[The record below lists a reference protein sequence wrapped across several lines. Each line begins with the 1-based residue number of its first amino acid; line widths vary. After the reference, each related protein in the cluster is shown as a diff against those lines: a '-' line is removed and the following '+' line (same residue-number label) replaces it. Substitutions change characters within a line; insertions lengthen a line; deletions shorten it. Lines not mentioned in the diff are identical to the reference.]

1 MKLNRRNLTSC
12 GVALALMSM
21 SALQVSA
28 ALNLP
33 KTVVNGKEYYYYTV
47 SAKET
52 IYSITRKLGVTR
64 EDIVRNNPSV
74 IDGLRASQ
82 VLVFPVDEFSSGDD
96 EAASVA
102 APAQKSAEATEQEPE
117 IASEIATEPE
127 PEPEV
132 TTVPPVAV
140 EEIPAATLIPAQTAV
155 NTADDEVAEKDSLN
169 IAVVAPF
176 MLDAER
182 TTRDVESLT
191 DFYRGMLL
199 AIDEKAPL
207 NKSLQINLWA
217 YDNEGS
223 ADRTRELMKKPE
235 MDKMD
240 YIIAPK
246 DSVSIEE
253 MATVADA
260 TDAVVLNLFAVQNK
274 AFQKHESVAQTNIPH
289 VMMYQRATSA
299 FVDLNRG
306 RTVVILNATDLNSD
320 KAAFVEALKSAII
333 AAGLPYEQVDYTG
346 KLSAGDLDFMDADKE
361 YVFVS
366 TGGSRET
373 LLRFTPAL
381 TELKGLQNFT
391 LFGFP
396 EWVIL
401 PQQIRDTLHKLDT
414 TIYSR
419 FSTAYSTDEARKV
432 IAAYNEAYGQQLNL
446 NSTPCHALWGYDVAS
461 WLIYAAQNGITEPYK
476 GIQNSFRLIEDEAGD
491 VNSALYF
498 INYNIDG
505 TVSAT
510 LL

>member
-1 MKLNRRNLTSC
+1 
-12 GVALALMSM
+12 
-21 SALQVSA
+21 
-28 ALNLP
+28 
-33 KTVVNGKEYYYYTV
+33 VVNGKEYYYYTV

-64 EDIVRNNPSV
+64 EDIVRNNPST
-74 IDGLRASQ
+74 IDGLRARQ
-82 VLVFPVDEFSSGDD
+82 VLVFPVDEFSSGD
-96 EAASVA
+96 ETVATSVA
-102 APAQKSAEATEQEPE
+102 DTSAPAKEVETQPE
-117 IASEIATEPE
+117 VATEPE

-132 TTVPPVAV
+132 TIVPPVAA
-140 EEIPAATLIPAQTAV
+140 EEIPAATLVPARVADTVVA
-155 NTADDEVAEKDSLN
+155 ADDIAEKDSLN

-207 NKSLQINLWA
+207 NPALQINLWA

-223 ADRTRELMKKPE
+223 ADRTRELMKNLE

-246 DSVSIEE
+246 DSISIEA
-253 MATVADA
+253 MANVADA
-260 TDAVVLNLFAVQNK
+260 TSAVVLNLFAVQNT
-274 AFQKHESVAQTNIPH
+274 ASLKHESVAQTNIPH

-299 FVDLNRG
+299 FVDKYKG
-306 RTVVILNATDLNSD
+306 RTAVILNATDLNGD
-320 KAAFVEALKSAII
+320 KAAFVEALKSAMI
-333 AAGLPYEQVDYTG
+333 AAGLPYEQVDFTG
-346 KLSAGDLDFMDADKE
+346 KLAAEDLDFMDVDRE
-361 YVFVS
+361 YVFVA

-381 TELKGLQNFT
+381 TELKSQQNFS

-419 FSTAYSTDEARKV
+419 FSTAYSTDAAKKV
-432 IAAYNEAYGQQLNL
+432 MDAYSEAYGQQMNL

-461 WLIYAAQNGITEPYK
+461 WLISAAQNGITETYE

-491 VNSALYF
+491 VNSALYY
-498 INYNIDG
+498 INYNTDG
-505 TVSAT
+505 TVTAT